1 MSSAQ
6 TSVRIAPAFRAR
18 ARRSSTAA
26 PSRAATGGGVPHS
39 LSGAAIIA
47 ATQPVPDNFDLS
59 ADPATPLPV
68 LLIHG
73 TKDPLVPYDGGM
85 ASLWGFRPRG
95 LGRSAPE
102 TAEY

>member
-1 MSSAQ
+1 
-6 TSVRIAPAFRAR
+6 
-18 ARRSSTAA
+18 
-26 PSRAATGGGVPHS
+26 